1 MTDQYNHNLSFLRDL
16 PVAKQVSLYR
26 ARWKCF
32 MASQFTVTSG
42 VSAFGLKLARSFDPR
57 SEGRLLMPV
66 PSIAEEALVVEF
78 PTQSDIVFAL
88 AAIYSMKTG
97 AWTLSHSPKREM
109 AIATAKRDISN
120 LVPYPDSL
128 LVESRLGID
137 APVLS
142 ANQVLS
148 VDTRSLSFLAREQTV
163 AAALA
168 GRRSIQAHG
177 IYSRA
182 SIRNPKAGAVVNTEK
197 GALFDDRPVSIT
209 SDGCAFCA
217 RESRIGTSCLFAD
230 CAPLAEAK
238 GNMTLMTFPEA
249 FGLPAMLEDVDTG
262 NFKDLFTQFCSYLN
276 SWARALS
283 DWSKEI
289 REIADIPDED
299 ELSMGGTPKAPSSVR
314 AGLLLDA
321 DYAEVSYT

>member
-1 MTDQYNHNLSFLRDL
+1 MTNQYNYNLNFLRGL

-26 ARWKCF
+26 AKWKCF
-32 MASQFTVTSG
+32 MASRFTTTSG
-42 VSAFGLKLARSFDPR
+42 VSAFGLKLARSFNPH
-57 SEGRLLMPV
+57 SEGRLLLPV

-88 AAIYSMKTG
+88 AAIYSMKAG
-97 AWTLSHSPKREM
+97 AWALSHSPKREM
-109 AIATAKRDISN
+109 AIATAKRDVSN

-142 ANQVLS
+142 ANQVLG
-148 VDTRSLSFLAREQTV
+148 VDTRSLSFMAREQTV

-197 GALFDDRPVSIT
+197 GALFDERPVSIT

-217 RESRIGTSCLFAD
+217 RESRIGSSCLFAD
-230 CAPLAEAK
+230 CAPLAEAAERT
-238 GNMTLMTFPEA
+238 TLMTFPEA

-262 NFKDLFTQFCSYLN
+262 DFKDLFAQFCSYLS

-283 DWSKEI
+283 DWSKEV
-289 REIADIPDED
+289 ENVVDIPNED
-299 ELSMGGTPKAPSSVR
+299 ELSMDGTSRAPSSVR
-314 AGLLLDA
+314 AGSLLDA
-321 DYAEVSYT
+321 DYVEVSHT